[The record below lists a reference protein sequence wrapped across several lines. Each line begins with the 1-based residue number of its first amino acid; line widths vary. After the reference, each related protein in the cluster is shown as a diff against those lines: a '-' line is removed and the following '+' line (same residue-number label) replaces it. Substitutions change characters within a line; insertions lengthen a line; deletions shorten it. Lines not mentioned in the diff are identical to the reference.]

1 MAIFNLFKKKEEPK
15 PAEPQKKIITKYLWL
30 IDEEGIG
37 NKFFHAYK
45 DDLSENDEYSQ
56 TKKEIMDGYYDNGEK
71 IYKYEPFELPFK
83 IDDDKVY
90 SYIDEDKWIPVGT
103 LKKSDKGKL
112 KRSTETE
119 LYLMPNYYKRVIYDD
134 IETEHGD
141 AYFGLE
147 VTLEVTP
154 KQ

>member
-1 MAIFNLFKKKEEPK
+1 MDGIFRQRSVQDPHCRFAFLLYCWDLSAQAFID
-15 PAEPQKKIITKYLWL
+15 IISVFLDL
-30 IDEEGIG
+30 RCDG
-37 NKFFHAYK
+37 
-45 DDLSENDEYSQ
+45 DDLVEYSQ
-56 TKKEIMDGYYDNGEK
+56 TKKEILDGYYDNGEK

-90 SYIDEDKWIPVGT
+90 SYIDEDKWILVGT

-147 VTLEVTP
+147 VTLEETP